1 MAASSSSL
9 PVLHVWPG
17 AFNLPSIDP
26 HCLATLLC
34 LTHTFP
40 NQFKLAHCTNSDLS
54 PSGSLPF
61 LTHNEHVV
69 ASFQYIVRYM
79 EGLHPGNLVDA
90 GLSTVEDAQRT
101 AWAAHA
107 EAQLGNLLAYTVFSP
122 VQNWELYGK
131 TLGSVLAPPQR
142 YFVAKRVRDSYRPRL
157 EAAGLWFE
165 EFGQSQVE
173 TDKQGSQLFKTP
185 PRQWNWAG
193 LWFEEFGQP
202 QVETDKPGSQLFK
215 TPPRQ
220 WNWGLLQYS
229 KDRVREGA
237 VRDKALQQG
246 RDTLDRFS
254 RLLGERKFFY
264 DRFGFK
270 PSTLDFLIAAYILLL
285 TQPPFAETEIPD
297 LVRSYPTLMAH
308 AELVLGACTDV
319 PVAESA
325 SSRSFLEFLPRRRI
339 QEADT
344 HWDRATWGWIA
355 FQDVPIEYKRMKY
368 TECPQVYP
376 SFSFL
381 GSQVLYKFQDCS
393 VEPDVGNSR
402 GILRKRDLPAA
413 ALRRAEPRRL

>member
-34 LTHTFP
+34 LAHTFP

-69 ASFQYIVRYM
+69 ASFQHIVRYM

-173 TDKQGSQLFKTP
+173 TDK
-185 PRQWNWAG
+185 
-193 LWFEEFGQP
+193 
-202 QVETDKPGSQLFK
+202 PGSQLFK

-270 PSTLDFLIAAYILLL
+270 PSTLDFLIAAHILLL
-285 TQPPFAETEIPD
+285 TRPPFPETEIPD

-319 PVAESA
+319 PVAENA
-325 SSRSFLEFLPRRRI
+325 SSRSFFEFLPRRRI

-355 FQDVPIEYKRMKY
+355 LSVGSVGIYLATMGSPIGIE
-368 TECPQVYP
+368 
-376 SFSFL
+376 L
-381 GSQVLYKFQDCS
+381 
-393 VEPDVGNSR
+393 VG
-402 GILRKRDLPAA
+402 
-413 ALRRAEPRRL
+413 